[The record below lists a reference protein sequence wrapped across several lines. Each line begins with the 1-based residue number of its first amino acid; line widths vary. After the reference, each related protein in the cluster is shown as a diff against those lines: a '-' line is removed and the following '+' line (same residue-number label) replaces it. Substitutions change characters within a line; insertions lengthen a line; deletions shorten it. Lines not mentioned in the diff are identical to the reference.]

1 MAMSSADSP
10 DTTSSQFDERAAKAL
25 TESLSVLDAQTF
37 NHLRNEEF
45 LVVSPTGTYTVDAIA
60 ETCTCPDALH
70 RAPEQGCKHLQRV
83 AFARGE
89 RPIPGWVDVEAID
102 SGLGQHLSAS
112 PLIATA
118 DGRTEVFER

>member
-1 MAMSSADSP
+1 MSKADMGDTATSP
-10 DTTSSQFDERAAKAL
+10 QFDERAAKAL
-25 TESLSVLDAQTF
+25 TESLSVLDSRTF

-102 SGLGQHLSAS
+102 SGLGQHVSAS